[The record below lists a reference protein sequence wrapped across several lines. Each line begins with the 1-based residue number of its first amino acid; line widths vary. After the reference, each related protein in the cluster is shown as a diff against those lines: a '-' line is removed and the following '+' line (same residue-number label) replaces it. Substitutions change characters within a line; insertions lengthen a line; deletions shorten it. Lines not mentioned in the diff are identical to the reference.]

1 LNRFHPGLVDGLS
14 SADQDREGIMMASPV
29 LRDSAV
35 RKVEA
40 QQLAAGYSPETHGTA
55 EPRKCCAYNQTRQR
69 FLGLDIDAGDF
80 TASSLDDRLSD
91 LSPKSGAGIWLLPFR
106 GIAAACVHIPVDLVY
121 LDSDGVVIDVVES
134 FPIFHISPSKQPA
147 ASVLALPSRMIDE
160 TGTQAG
166 DQLILCAPEE
176 MKRRLQR
183 PPAAGTASAARTAT
197 SLMDAP
203 VRSTPPNLLQWEDR
217 SRQARHDEDRSN
229 SQKPLGK
236 AIAAPEAQQIKP
248 AKSWWQRLLSPEP
261 PMPRKAAR
269 ETLPGLTAYFWT
281 GGAPVAH
288 DIQDVS
294 PTGLYVVTEER
305 WYPGTVIRMTLTDS
319 TEPTSERSIT
329 VNATSV
335 RWGNDGVGLQFVFQD
350 DKNPHCGPTASLDGV
365 NRKQLDQFMQRLR
378 NGKN

>member
-1 LNRFHPGLVDGLS
+1 LNRFHPELVDFLS
-14 SADQDREGIMMASPV
+14 FADLDREGIKMASPV

-35 RKVEA
+35 RKVET
-40 QQLAAGYSPETHGTA
+40 QQLAVGYSPETHGVA

-80 TASSLDDRLSD
+80 TASSLEDRLPA

-106 GIAAACVHIPVDLVY
+106 GISAACVHIPVDLVY
-121 LDSDGVVIDVVES
+121 MDSDGIVIDVVES
-134 FPIFHISPSKQPA
+134 FPIFQASPSRQPA

-183 PPAAGTASAARTAT
+183 SPAASSTASAA
-197 SLMDAP
+197 P
-203 VRSTPPNLLQWEDR
+203 VRSAPPNLLQWEDR
-217 SRQARHDEDRSN
+217 SRQARPEEDHSN
-229 SQKPLGK
+229 SQNPVGK
-236 AIAAPEAQQIKP
+236 AIAEPASQQVKP
-248 AKSWWQRLLSPEP
+248 AKSWWQRLLSPAEP
-261 PMPRKAAR
+261 PLPRKAPR

-281 GGAPVAH
+281 GGAPIAH

-305 WYPGTVIRMTLTDS
+305 WYPGTVIRMTLTDC

-329 VNATSV
+329 VNATSM

-350 DKNPHCGPTASLDGV
+350 DKNPHRGPAASLDGV

>member
-1 LNRFHPGLVDGLS
+1 
-14 SADQDREGIMMASPV
+14 MASQV

-35 RKVEA
+35 RKVES
-40 QQLAAGYSPETHGTA
+40 QQLAAGYSPMTRGA
-55 EPRKCCAYNQTRQR
+55 SEPRKCCAYNQTRQR

-80 TASSLDDRLSD
+80 TASTLEDRLPA

-106 GIAAACVHIPVDLVY
+106 GIAASIVHIPVDLVY
-121 LDSDGVVIDVVES
+121 LDSDGMVIDVVES
-134 FPIFHISPSKQPA
+134 FPIFQISPSRQPA

-176 MKRRLQR
+176 MRRRLER
-183 PPAAGTASAARTAT
+183 PPAATSTASAAQGAAPLKD
-197 SLMDAP
+197 SP
-203 VRSTPPNLLQWEDR
+203 VRSAPPNLLQM
-217 SRQARHDEDRSN
+217 EDRSN
-229 SQKPLGK
+229 SRKPLAK
-236 AIAAPEAQQIKP
+236 AIVEPETQNIKP
-248 AKSWWQRLLSPEP
+248 AKSWWQRLLSVDP
-261 PMPRKAAR
+261 PKPRKATR
-269 ETLPGLTAYFWT
+269 ETLYGLTAYFWT
-281 GGAPVAH
+281 GGTPVAH

-305 WYPGTVIRMTLTDS
+305 WYPGTVIRMTLTDC
-319 TEPTSERSIT
+319 TEPTAERSVT

-335 RWGNDGVGLQFVFQD
+335 RWGNDGVGLRFAFPEDQD
-350 DKNPHCGPTASLDGV
+350 PHHGSAASFGGV